1 MTLFQT
7 FSENPNITDSVT
19 LASRKDKNLEDLL
32 IKYNLLSLY
41 EAFESNC
48 ITSEV
53 IWDLKDEHLKEM
65 GLTIGERLKYSK
77 AKDEKMAKAA
87 EGNP

>member
-1 MTLFQT
+1 MTHFQI
-7 FSENPNITDSVT
+7 FSEKSKIPDTVT
-19 LASRKDKNLEDLL
+19 LASKKDKDLEDLL
-32 IKYNLLSLY
+32 IKNNPLSLNP
-41 EAFESNC
+41 AFERNY

-65 GLTIGERLKYSK
+65 GLSIGDRLKYGK
-77 AKDEKMAKAA
+77 AKDGKMAKAA

>member
-1 MTLFQT
+1 MTHFQI
-7 FSENPNITDSVT
+7 FSEKPKIPDTVT
-19 LASRKDKNLEDLL
+19 LASKKDKDLEDLL

-48 ITSEV
+48 ITSEI

-65 GLTIGERLKYSK
+65 GLTIGDRLKYSK
-77 AKDEKMAKAA
+77 AKDVKMAKAA